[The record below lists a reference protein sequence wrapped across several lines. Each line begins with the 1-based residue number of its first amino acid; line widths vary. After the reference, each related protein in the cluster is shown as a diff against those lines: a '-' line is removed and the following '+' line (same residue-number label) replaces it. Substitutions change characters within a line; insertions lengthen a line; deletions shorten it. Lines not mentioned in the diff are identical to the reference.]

1 MPSKAFI
8 CGVSGVT
15 LTSLEA
21 AFLQRE
27 RPCGFILFKRNIET
41 PEQVRALISDV
52 RAASGV
58 DPMLILVDQEG
69 GRVQRL
75 NLPHW
80 PRYPS
85 ARAFAEIYRSDPQT
99 GLDCARLVARAMA
112 SDLRDLG
119 INMDCAPVLDLAVA
133 GASDVI
139 GDRAYGEMV
148 EQVAAL
154 GRAVCEGLLAGGV
167 LPVIKHIPGH
177 GRATADSHF
186 ALPVIDASL
195 AELRETDF
203 APFARLSDM
212 PAAMTAHV
220 ILTAV
225 DAENAVTVSPRVIS
239 QIVRGEIGYGGL
251 LITDDLSMCALSGCM
266 EDRTRAAFDASCD
279 LALHCNGK
287 MHEMEAVAAATSVLS
302 GERLARYNATVSRI
316 GDPSAFDVAQAR
328 AVAEEMLAVTV

>member
-1 MPSKAFI
+1 MAPKAFI

-15 LTSLEA
+15 LSPQEA
-21 AFLQRE
+21 AFFERE

-41 PEQVRALISDV
+41 PEQVRKLIADV
-52 RAASGV
+52 RTASAV

-80 PRYPS
+80 PRYPC
-85 ARAFAEIYRSDPQT
+85 ARAFAEVYRSDPQAAV
-99 GLDCARLVARAMA
+99 DCARLVARAMA

-119 INMDCAPVLDLAVA
+119 INMDCAPVLDLSVS

-139 GDRAYGEMV
+139 GDRAYGETPQ
-148 EQVAAL
+148 QVAAL
-154 GRAVCEGLLAGGV
+154 GRAVCEGLLTGGV

-186 ALPVIDASL
+186 ALPVIDTSL

-203 APFARLSDM
+203 LPFSRLADM

-220 ILTAV
+220 ILSAV
-225 DAENAVTVSPRVIS
+225 DPQNAVTVSQRAIS
-239 QIVRGEIGYGGL
+239 EIVRGEIGYGGL
-251 LITDDLSMCALSGCM
+251 LISDDLSMCALSGRM
-266 EDRTRAAFDASCD
+266 EHRTSAALDAGCD
-279 LALHCNGK
+279 IALHCNGK
-287 MHEMEAVAAATSVLS
+287 MHEMEAVASATPVLS
-302 GERLARYNATVSRI
+302 GESLVRFQAAVSRI
-316 GDPSAFDVAQAR
+316 GEPGVFDVTR
-328 AVAEEMLAVTV
+328 ALAVVEEMLAITV